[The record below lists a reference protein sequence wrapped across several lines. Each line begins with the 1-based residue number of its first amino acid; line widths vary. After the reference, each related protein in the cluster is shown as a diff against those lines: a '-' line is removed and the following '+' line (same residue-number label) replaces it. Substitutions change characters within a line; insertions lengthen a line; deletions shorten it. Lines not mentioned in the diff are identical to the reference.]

1 MSVLPNQTNITP
13 LDERFLENSNNIN
26 LISSMNLFSGSLN
39 ISQINLDSIQMDC
52 AIINGFPTLLLN
64 NQPVAGVSSLT
75 SSVTSWASYPAL
87 NTITYAGAGG
97 TANLNNVNAL
107 TSLSSATVNSGTV
120 TNSGQ
125 VNTNTL
131 STASI
136 VVSTIN
142 GVSFP
147 VSQTSALNVTG
158 NTIISG
164 INTTNVD
171 FSGLS
176 AGFYLVVVLVSTG
189 GTDPFSCSTT
199 VRYSGGVTVGGC
211 LHAPFLSGAVPS
223 FSNCV
228 SIQDNNAGGSIIS
241 VVINTNSVVAIGA
254 VPQISVY
261 RLT

>member
-1 MSVLPNQTNITP
+1 MSVLPSQTNITP
-13 LDERFLENSNNIN
+13 VDTRFLENNRDVT
-26 LISSMNLFSGSLN
+26 LISSMNLYNGNLN

-87 NTITYAGAGG
+87 NTINYAGAGG

-107 TSLSSATVNSGTV
+107 TSLSSATVTSGA
-120 TNSGQ
+120 

-142 GVSFP
+142 GVPFP
-147 VSQTSALNVTG
+147 VSQTSVLNVTG
-158 NTIISG
+158 SQIVSG

-171 FSGLS
+171 FAALNS
-176 AGFYLVVVLVSTG
+176 GFYLVVVLISTG

-199 VRYSGGVTVGGC
+199 VRYSSGVTVGGC

-223 FSNCV
+223 FNNCV